1 MLFTSF
7 LAVVC
12 VHIFIVQRT
21 FSQDAPTQLVS
32 PHHPSSLHQPR
43 PSPLNVYTTDYSRLL
58 WACCTVVAPFRPPC
72 VVHFPFTP
80 HAHPPT
86 ICASCNQNAPYH
98 RSTTTTNSGMPD
110 NHTYVRT
117 LHPVQVTAEEGRTAN
132 SNSTLNPA
140 TTPRHHHLCHRCA
153 PPRHHT
159 RVRRASSCHCA
170 PRQLCVCDCS
180 AVRLFSTS
188 IVFMA
193 LVVACTRLF
202 THLTLTITLQLTC
215 ISATLA
221 HSHLS
226 HKLKRSPS
234 HTRPYALL
242 VARRPAS
249 T

>member
-1 MLFTSF
+1 
-7 LAVVC
+7 VC
-12 VHIFIVQRT
+12 PPLYCATKVGS

-32 PHHPSSLHQPR
+32 PHHPSPLHHPR
-43 PSPLNVYTTDYSRLL
+43 PSPLYDNTTDASRLP
-58 WACCTVVAPFRPPC
+58 WACCTVVAPNS
-72 VVHFPFTP
+72 VHLASCISLSSHTRI
-80 HAHPPT
+80 HPPSVRRVIKTHRTTVRLPRPTAARPT
-86 ICASCNQNAPYH
+86 IT
-98 RSTTTTNSGMPD
+98 RI
-110 NHTYVRT
+110 YVRT

-215 ISATLA
+215 ISAMLA